1 MPQWR
6 TLVEHFTVPE
16 SNDWVRQIQG
26 KTMEHVVELIG
37 ILRQLRSPGV
47 LSDDDQLLTM
57 TRDAIVDKSWFE
69 NKEYT
74 RKMKLVTKTLVY
86 AKIFQRNDIG
96 ENINQQVFEFAHRLL
111 RMMNTTGWLKTEEEV
126 LLCRVIWYLFGR
138 TMFTYLF
145 RLVDLLRPL
154 H

>member
-6 TLVEHFTVPE
+6 TLVEHFTGPE

-69 NKEYT
+69 NEEYS

-86 AKIFQRNDIG
+86 AKMFQRNDIG

-111 RMMNTTGWLKTEEEV
+111 RMMHTTGWLKTEEEV

>member
-6 TLVEHFTVPE
+6 TLVEHFTGPE

-86 AKIFQRNDIG
+86 AKMFQRNDIG

-111 RMMNTTGWLKTEEEV
+111 RMMHTTGWLKTEEEV

>member
-6 TLVEHFTVPE
+6 TLVEHFTGPE
-16 SNDWVRQIQG
+16 SDYWVRQMQG

-69 NKEYT
+69 NNEYD

-86 AKIFQRNDIG
+86 AKMFQRNDIG

>member
-6 TLVEHFTVPE
+6 TLVEHFTGPE

-86 AKIFQRNDIG
+86 AKMFQRNDIG

-111 RMMNTTGWLKTEEEV
+111 RMMHTTGWLKTEEEV

-154 H
+154 Q

>member
-6 TLVEHFTVPE
+6 TLVEHFTGPE

-86 AKIFQRNDIG
+86 AKMFQRNDIG

>member
-6 TLVEHFTVPE
+6 TLVEHFTGPE

-57 TRDAIVDKSWFE
+57 TRGAIFDKSWFE
-69 NKEYT
+69 NNEYD
-74 RKMKLVTKTLVY
+74 RKMKLVPKTLVY
-86 AKIFQRNDIG
+86 AKMFQRNDIG